1 MSRLKRWQL
10 AIIVALSVGFIV
22 ALYTVAEF
30 GRARLSQAA
39 ADVQRAHEQWIR
51 VVELEQILMDAEFGH
66 RGYLLTGD
74 PRHLA
79 PLTAA
84 VERIDALAGELAGVY
99 QGRDARVAAI
109 VQRLRSHAVDRLAD
123 MTDSVALYR
132 SEGPAAALARS
143 DSAAELQGMMRF
155 HELAGITR
163 DYEESLVE
171 RSLAN
176 WDRQLQVVG
185 RLNLVTLLVALAL
198 TSLAIVAMSRSVRQR
213 QEAGAELTRQHD
225 RLQAQADAQS
235 AELTE
240 LYRHLHHVQEEER
253 ARLSR
258 GLHDEL
264 GGVLLA
270 ARMDVTWLQH
280 NPAGPDDYGM
290 RLDRIRTALDQG
302 IDLKRRVVE
311 ELRPTL
317 LDTMGLVAALR
328 WQIEETCRRADLTVP
343 STVPGGRACL
353 QPGRRDHPVPR
364 GTGGASEHHQ
374 AFARQGG
381 RYRARVHRPARR
393 AHDRRRRRRF
403 DPGGAHPSEDA
414 RHRGHASSRSRAR
427 RSPGHHDR
435 AVWRD
440 ADPRPRAACE
450 RRAVDGRGCGGP
462 GNVRHDPLDEARP
475 GPRGVRKPGMRRG
488 LRRAR

>member
-10 AIIVALSVGFIV
+10 AIIVSLSVGFIV

-51 VVELEQILMDAEFGH
+51 VVELEQMVMDAESGH
-66 RGYLLTGD
+66 RGFLLTGD
-74 PRHLA
+74 PGHLA

-84 VERIDALAGELAGVY
+84 VEHIDALADELAAVY
-99 QGRDARVAAI
+99 QGRDAGVAAI
-109 VQRLRSHAVDRLAD
+109 VQSLRSNAVDKLAD
-123 MTDSVALYR
+123 MNASVTLYR

-143 DSAAELQGMMRF
+143 DSAAELQGMLRF
-155 HELAGITR
+155 HELADMTG

-176 WDRQLQVVG
+176 WKRQLQVVG
-185 RLNLVTLLVALAL
+185 RLNLVTFLVALAL

-213 QEAGAELTRQHD
+213 QEAGAALTRQHD

-240 LYRHLHHVQEEER
+240 LYRHLQHAQEEER

-280 NPAGPDDYGM
+280 NPAGPDDYCM

-328 WQIEETCRRADLTVP
+328 WQIEETCRRADLTCRQQFP
-343 STVPGGRACL
+343 EDEPAFSRA
-353 QPGRRDHPVPR
+353 
-364 GTGGASEHHQ
+364 GAITL
-374 AFARQGG
+374 F
-381 RYRARVHRPARR
+381 RVVQEALANIIKH
-393 AHDRRRRRRF
+393 
-403 DPGGAHPSEDA
+403 
-414 RHRGHASSRSRAR
+414 SRAR
-427 RSPGHHDR
+427 EVDIALECIDQHVVLTIGDDGVGSTPE
-435 AVWRD
+435 ALI
-440 ADPRPRAACE
+440 RPKAHGIA
-450 RRAVDGRGCGGP
+450 
-462 GNVRHDPLDEARP
+462 
-475 GPRGVRKPGMRRG
+475 GMRHRVHVLG
-488 LRRAR
+488 GRLDITTVPSGGTRIRVQVPLASVVQSTGGDAAVSGTFATIPWTNPDPATAVSGSLV

>member
-10 AIIVALSVGFIV
+10 AIIVSLSVGFIV

-51 VVELEQILMDAEFGH
+51 VVELEQMVMDAESGH
-66 RGYLLTGD
+66 RGFLLTGD
-74 PRHLA
+74 PGHLA

-84 VERIDALAGELAGVY
+84 VEHIDALADELAAVY
-99 QGRDARVAAI
+99 QGRDAGVAAI
-109 VQRLRSHAVDRLAD
+109 VQSLRSNAVDKLAD
-123 MTDSVALYR
+123 MNASVTLYR

-143 DSAAELQGMMRF
+143 DSAAELQGMLRF
-155 HELAGITR
+155 HELADMTG

-176 WDRQLQVVG
+176 WKRQLQVVG
-185 RLNLVTLLVALAL
+185 RLNLVTFLVAIAL

-213 QEAGAELTRQHD
+213 QEAGAALTRQHD

-240 LYRHLHHVQEEER
+240 LYRHLQHAQEEER

-280 NPAGPDDYGM
+280 NPAGPDDYCM

-328 WQIEETCRRADLTVP
+328 WQIEETCRRADLTCRQQFP
-343 STVPGGRACL
+343 EDEPAFSRA
-353 QPGRRDHPVPR
+353 
-364 GTGGASEHHQ
+364 GAITL
-374 AFARQGG
+374 F
-381 RYRARVHRPARR
+381 RVVQEALANIIKH
-393 AHDRRRRRRF
+393 
-403 DPGGAHPSEDA
+403 
-414 RHRGHASSRSRAR
+414 SRAR
-427 RSPGHHDR
+427 EVDIALECIDQHVVLTIGDDGVGSTPE
-435 AVWRD
+435 ALI
-440 ADPRPRAACE
+440 RPKAHGIA
-450 RRAVDGRGCGGP
+450 
-462 GNVRHDPLDEARP
+462 
-475 GPRGVRKPGMRRG
+475 GMRHRVHVLG
-488 LRRAR
+488 GRLDITTVPSGGTRIRVQVPLASVMQSTGGDAAVSGTFATIPWTNPDPATAVSGSLV

>member
-10 AIIVALSVGFIV
+10 AIIVSLSVGFIV

-51 VVELEQILMDAEFGH
+51 VVELEQMVMDAESGH
-66 RGYLLTGD
+66 RGFLLTGD
-74 PRHLA
+74 PGHLA

-84 VERIDALAGELAGVY
+84 VEHIDALADELAAVY
-99 QGRDARVAAI
+99 QGRDAGVAAI
-109 VQRLRSHAVDRLAD
+109 VQSLRSNAVDKLAD
-123 MTDSVALYR
+123 MNASVTLYR

-143 DSAAELQGMMRF
+143 DSAAELQGMLRF
-155 HELAGITR
+155 HELADMTG

-176 WDRQLQVVG
+176 WKRQLQVVG
-185 RLNLVTLLVALAL
+185 RLNLVTFLVALAL

-213 QEAGAELTRQHD
+213 QEAGAALTRQHD

-240 LYRHLHHVQEEER
+240 LYRHLQHAQEEER

-280 NPAGPDDYGM
+280 NPAGPDDYCM

-328 WQIEETCRRADLTVP
+328 WQIEETCRRADLTCRQQFP
-343 STVPGGRACL
+343 EDEPAFSRA
-353 QPGRRDHPVPR
+353 
-364 GTGGASEHHQ
+364 GAITL
-374 AFARQGG
+374 F
-381 RYRARVHRPARR
+381 RVVQEALANIIKH
-393 AHDRRRRRRF
+393 
-403 DPGGAHPSEDA
+403 
-414 RHRGHASSRSRAR
+414 SRAR
-427 RSPGHHDR
+427 EVDIALECIDQHVVLTIGDDGVGSTME
-435 AVWRD
+435 ALI
-440 ADPRPRAACE
+440 RPKAHGIA
-450 RRAVDGRGCGGP
+450 
-462 GNVRHDPLDEARP
+462 
-475 GPRGVRKPGMRRG
+475 GMRHRVHVLG
-488 LRRAR
+488 GRLDITTVPSGGTRIRVQVPLASVMQSTGGDAAVSGTFATIPWTNPDPATAVSGSLV

>member
-30 GRARLSQAA
+30 GRDKLSQAA

-51 VVELEQILMDAEFGH
+51 VVELEQMVMDAESGQ
-66 RGYLLTGD
+66 RGFLLTGD
-74 PRHLA
+74 ARHLA

-84 VERIDALAGELAGVY
+84 VEHIDGLAGELAAVY
-99 QGRDARVAAI
+99 QDRDARVAAI
-109 VQRLRSHAVDRLAD
+109 VQRLRSHAATKLAD
-123 MTDSVALYR
+123 MNVSVALYR

-155 HELAGITR
+155 RELAGITR
-163 DYEESLVE
+163 DYEESVVE

-176 WDRQLQVVG
+176 WDGQLQVVG

-198 TSLAIVAMSRSVRQR
+198 TALAIVAMTRSVRQR

-225 RLQAQADAQS
+225 RLQSQANAQS

-240 LYRHLHHVQEEER
+240 LYRHLQHVQEEER

-264 GGVLLA
+264 GGVLLT
-270 ARMDVTWLQH
+270 ARMDVTWLQR
-280 NPAGPDDYGM
+280 NPAEPDEYGM
-290 RLDRIRTALDQG
+290 RLERIRTALDQG

-317 LDTMGLVAALR
+317 LDTMGLVAAMR
-328 WQIEETCRRADLTVP
+328 WQIEETCRRADLTCRQQFPEDEPVF
-343 STVPGGRACL
+343 TRA
-353 QPGRRDHPVPR
+353 
-364 GTGGASEHHQ
+364 GAITL
-374 AFARQGG
+374 F
-381 RYRARVHRPARR
+381 RVVQEALANVIKH
-393 AHDRRRRRRF
+393 
-403 DPGGAHPSEDA
+403 
-414 RHRGHASSRSRAR
+414 SRAR
-427 RSPGHHDR
+427 EIDIALECNDQNVVLTIGDDGVGSTPE
-435 AVWRD
+435 ALI
-440 ADPRPRAACE
+440 RPKAHGIA
-450 RRAVDGRGCGGP
+450 
-462 GNVRHDPLDEARP
+462 
-475 GPRGVRKPGMRRG
+475 GMRHRVHVLG
-488 LRRAR
+488 GRLDITTVPLGGTRICVQVPLASVVQSMGEDTEVPGTFVTIPWPNPDPAPAVSGSLV

>member
-10 AIIVALSVGFIV
+10 AIIVSLSVGFIV

-51 VVELEQILMDAEFGH
+51 VVELEQMVMDAESGH
-66 RGYLLTGD
+66 RGFLLTGD
-74 PRHLA
+74 PGHLA

-84 VERIDALAGELAGVY
+84 VEHIDALADELAAVY
-99 QGRDARVAAI
+99 QGRDAGVAAI
-109 VQRLRSHAVDRLAD
+109 VQSLRSNAVDKLAD
-123 MTDSVALYR
+123 MNASVTLYR

-143 DSAAELQGMMRF
+143 DSAAELQGMLRF
-155 HELAGITR
+155 HELADMTG

-176 WDRQLQVVG
+176 WKRQLQVVG
-185 RLNLVTLLVALAL
+185 RLNLVTFLVALAL

-213 QEAGAELTRQHD
+213 QEAGAALTRQHD

-240 LYRHLHHVQEEER
+240 LYRHLQHAQEEER

-280 NPAGPDDYGM
+280 NPAGPDDYCM

-328 WQIEETCRRADLTVP
+328 WQIEETCRRADLTCRQQFP
-343 STVPGGRACL
+343 EDEPAFSRA
-353 QPGRRDHPVPR
+353 
-364 GTGGASEHHQ
+364 GAITL
-374 AFARQGG
+374 F
-381 RYRARVHRPARR
+381 RVVQEALANIIKH
-393 AHDRRRRRRF
+393 
-403 DPGGAHPSEDA
+403 
-414 RHRGHASSRSRAR
+414 SRAR
-427 RSPGHHDR
+427 EVDIALECIDQHVVLTIGDDGVGSTPE
-435 AVWRD
+435 ALI
-440 ADPRPRAACE
+440 RPKAHGIA
-450 RRAVDGRGCGGP
+450 
-462 GNVRHDPLDEARP
+462 
-475 GPRGVRKPGMRRG
+475 GMRHRVHVLG
-488 LRRAR
+488 GRLDITTVPSGGTRIRVQVPLASVMQSTGGDAAVSGTFATIPWTNPDPATAVSGSLV

>member
-1 MSRLKRWQL
+1 LKRWQL
-10 AIIVALSVGFIV
+10 AIIVSLSVGFIV

-51 VVELEQILMDAEFGH
+51 VVELEQMVMDAESGH
-66 RGYLLTGD
+66 RGFLLTGD
-74 PRHLA
+74 PGHLA

-84 VERIDALAGELAGVY
+84 VEHIDALADELAAVY
-99 QGRDARVAAI
+99 QGRDAGVAAI
-109 VQRLRSHAVDRLAD
+109 VQSLRSNAVDKLAD
-123 MTDSVALYR
+123 MNASVTLYR

-143 DSAAELQGMMRF
+143 DSAAELQGMLRF
-155 HELAGITR
+155 HELADMTG

-176 WDRQLQVVG
+176 WKRQLQVVG
-185 RLNLVTLLVALAL
+185 RLNLVSFLVALAL

-213 QEAGAELTRQHD
+213 QEAGAALTRQHD

-240 LYRHLHHVQEEER
+240 LYRHLQHAQEEER

-280 NPAGPDDYGM
+280 NPAGPDDYCM

-328 WQIEETCRRADLTVP
+328 WQIEETCRRADLTCRQQFP
-343 STVPGGRACL
+343 EDEPAFSRA
-353 QPGRRDHPVPR
+353 
-364 GTGGASEHHQ
+364 GAITL
-374 AFARQGG
+374 F
-381 RYRARVHRPARR
+381 RVVQEALANIIKH
-393 AHDRRRRRRF
+393 
-403 DPGGAHPSEDA
+403 
-414 RHRGHASSRSRAR
+414 SRAR
-427 RSPGHHDR
+427 EIDIALECNDQNVVLTIGDDGVGSTPE
-435 AVWRD
+435 ALI
-440 ADPRPRAACE
+440 RPKAHGIA
-450 RRAVDGRGCGGP
+450 
-462 GNVRHDPLDEARP
+462 
-475 GPRGVRKPGMRRG
+475 GMRHRVHVLG
-488 LRRAR
+488 GRLDITTVPLGGTRICVQVPLASVVQSMGEDTEVPGTFVTIPWPNPDPAPAVSGSLV